1 MRSPVWRIG
10 GRYREGVGWRESLRS
25 PWAGVGAGLAGVALV
40 TAGVELASDRVN
52 VLSMAVVYQLL
63 VLAVSAAW
71 GLRAGLATG
80 LGSVLAINWF
90 FVPPTGTFTIGD
102 SRGWISL
109 AVFAVT
115 AVITSRL
122 TAEARSRRRESETR
136 LREAERLA
144 AMARTV
150 LEEIGPGP
158 PGPAVEEAAASALG
172 VERCAFV
179 LDPGAEPAGGDGAS
193 RLTPSQRGFT
203 VPLVAA
209 GRPLG
214 LMEVGPAIAGAEPGW
229 ARGGLVE
236 AVAGLAAVAVE
247 RGRLIEAALEAEGL
261 RRSDELKTA
270 LLHGVSHEFRT
281 PLTAIRTA
289 AHAVAED
296 PSAPG
301 SGELLEA
308 MALET
313 DRLERLVANLLDLSR
328 LEAGGVTARLDWCA
342 AAELAAGAV
351 EAAEPLLEGRAVDLD
366 VPAELP
372 LVRADAVL
380 CERILVNLLHN
391 AARHGRP
398 PIRLEGRA
406 DRERLL
412 LAVSDAGSGLDAAI
426 AGRALEPFVA
436 GPRTGGTGIGLAL
449 ALGLARA
456 QGGDLRLEPGTP
468 GARAVLELPLAPV
481 AEAAR

>member
-1 MRSPVWRIG
+1 MWRIG
-10 GRYREGVGWRESLRS
+10 GRYREGVGWRDTLRG
-25 PWAGVGAGLAGVALV
+25 PWAGVAAGLAGVALV
-40 TAGVELASDRVN
+40 TLGVELASDRID

-63 VLAVSAAW
+63 VLVVSAAW

-80 LGSVLAINWF
+80 LASVLAINWF

-115 AVITSRL
+115 AVVTSRL

-136 LREAERLA
+136 RREAERLA

-158 PGPAVEEAAASALG
+158 PGPAVAAAAASALG

-179 LDPGAEPAGGDGAS
+179 LDAGASAAGAS
-193 RLTPSQRGFT
+193 RLTPSPGGFT

-214 LMEVGPAIAGAEPGW
+214 LMEVGPAAPGAEPGW
-229 ARGGLVE
+229 ARPGMVE

-247 RGRLIEAALEAEGL
+247 RGRLIETALEAEGL

-270 LLHGVSHEFRT
+270 LLRGVSHEFRT

-296 PSAPG
+296 PAAPG
-301 SGELLEA
+301 SAALLAA
-308 MALET
+308 MTLET
-313 DRLERLVANLLDLSR
+313 ERLERLVANLLDLSR
-328 LEAGGVTARLDWCA
+328 LEAGGLTARLDWCA
-342 AAELAAGAV
+342 AAELAVG
-351 EAAEPLLEGRAVDLD
+351 AAEASASLIDGREVALD
-366 VPAELP
+366 VPADLP

-391 AARHGRP
+391 AARHGRA

-406 DRERLL
+406 AGNRLEL
-412 LAVSDAGSGLDAAI
+412 IVSDAGPGLDEAI

-449 ALGLARA
+449 SRGLARA
-456 QGGDLRLEPGTP
+456 QGGDLRLEPGDP

-481 AEAAR
+481 SQAAR